1 MGEDIGNPLN
11 VQIITTPTF
20 DWLAEQARACSSHLL
35 ISSPFVNDGIL
46 KLTDLV
52 PKEAS
57 RTLVT
62 RTDLRDFAVGASNL
76 DTLCSL
82 SRDGVSIRSLS
93 RLHAKIYVFDSSV
106 ALVTS
111 ANATR
116 AGLWRNFE
124 CGLGITDTA
133 TVRELAKSLLN
144 GFGTKEEVDE
154 IGLKEL
160 LGMYRHLESIKVTFP
175 PHPKR
180 GDHAAPGPEP
190 TFSISD
196 KEVLLK
202 GFTGW
207 LRLTLEGVLKM
218 PEAGFQMDEL
228 LQVCGPEASRKYPK
242 NRFVPEKLRQQ
253 LQVLRNR
260 GLVEFVSP
268 GIYRRTMSAVN
279 PSPCTP

>member
-1 MGEDIGNPLN
+1 M
-11 VQIITTPTF
+11 QIITTPTF
-20 DWLAEQARACSSHLL
+20 DWLAEQARACNSRLL
-35 ISSPFVNDGIL
+35 IGSPFVNDGIL
-46 KLTDLV
+46 QLTDLV
-52 PKEAS
+52 PKAAS

-62 RTDLRDFAVGASNL
+62 RTDLRDFALGASSL

-82 SRDGVSIRSLS
+82 SKDGVSIRSLH
-93 RLHAKIYVFDSSV
+93 RLHAKIYVFDQSA

-124 CGLGITDTA
+124 CGLGITDNVA
-133 TVRELAKSLLN
+133 VSELAESLLN
-144 GFGTKEEVDE
+144 GFGTREEVDE
-154 IGLKEL
+154 VRLKEL
-160 LGMYRHLESIKVTFP
+160 QGMYRHLESIKVTVA

-180 GDHAAPGPEP
+180 DDDSPPPSKP
-190 TFSISD
+190 TFSIPD
-196 KEVLLK
+196 KEALLK

-207 LRLTLEGVLKM
+207 RRLTLEGVLEM
-218 PEAGFQMDEL
+218 PEDGFQLDEL
-228 LQVCGPEASRKYPK
+228 MEICGPQAARKYPK

-268 GIYRRTMSAVN
+268 GIYRRTMDATDPN
-279 PSPCTP
+279 KESP

>member
-1 MGEDIGNPLN
+1 M
-11 VQIITTPTF
+11 QIITTPTF
-20 DWLAEQARACSSHLL
+20 DWLAEHARACSYRLL
-35 ISSPFVNDGIL
+35 IGSPFVNDGIL

-62 RTDLRDFAVGASNL
+62 RTDLRDFALGASSL

-82 SRDGVSIRSLS
+82 SKDGVSIRSLH

-124 CGLGITDTA
+124 CGLGITDNVA
-133 TVRELAKSLLN
+133 VSELAESLLN

-154 IGLKEL
+154 VRLKEL
-160 LGMYRHLESIKVTFP
+160 QGMYRHLESIKVTVT

-180 GDHAAPGPEP
+180 DDDSPPPSKP
-190 TFSISD
+190 TFSIPD
-196 KEVLLK
+196 KEALLK

-207 LRLTLEGVLKM
+207 KRLTLEGVLEM
-218 PEAGFQMDEL
+218 PEDGFQLDEL
-228 LQVCGPEASRKYPK
+228 MEICGPQAARKYPK

-268 GIYRRTMSAVN
+268 GIYRRTMDATDLN
-279 PSPCTP
+279 KESP

>member
-1 MGEDIGNPLN
+1 MPLKGPLN

-20 DWLAEQARACSSHLL
+20 DWLAEQARACNSRLL
-35 ISSPFVNDGIL
+35 IGSPFVNDGL
-46 KLTDLV
+46 LQLTDLV
-52 PKEAS
+52 PKGAS

-62 RTDLRDFAVGASNL
+62 RTDLRDFAVGASSL

-82 SRDGVSIRSLS
+82 SKDGVSIRSLS
-93 RLHAKIYVFDSSV
+93 RLHAKMYVFDSSV

-116 AGLWRNFE
+116 AGMWRNFE
-124 CGLGITDTA
+124 CGLGITDSH
-133 TVRELAKSLLN
+133 TVSKLAESLLN
-144 GFGTKEEVDE
+144 GFGTKDEVDE
-154 IGLKEL
+154 VGLKEL
-160 LGMYRHLESIKVTFP
+160 LGMYRHLETIKVTLP
-175 PHPKR
+175 PHPR
-180 GDHAAPGPEP
+180 PDDHAPPAPEP

-196 KEVLLK
+196 KEALLN

-207 LRLTLEGVLKM
+207 RRLTLEGVLEM
-218 PEAGFQMDEL
+218 PEAGFQMDDL
-228 LQVCGPEASRKYPK
+228 IQVCGPQAAMKYPK

-268 GIYRRTMSAVN
+268 GIYRRTMDAGD
-279 PSPCTP
+279 PSPRAH